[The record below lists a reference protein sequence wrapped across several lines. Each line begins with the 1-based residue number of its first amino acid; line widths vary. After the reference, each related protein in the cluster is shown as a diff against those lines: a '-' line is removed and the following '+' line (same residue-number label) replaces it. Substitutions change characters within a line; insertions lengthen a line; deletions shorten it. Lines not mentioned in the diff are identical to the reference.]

1 MPIRI
6 AKSGIL
12 DIEGRYKVPIALLVS
27 DSALGGK
34 TTELALFGFELAL
47 FFCAPH
53 VGLLPYI
60 PFRKEFKPISPFQ
73 NWLCF
78 FK

>member
-1 MPIRI
+1 
-6 AKSGIL
+6 
-12 DIEGRYKVPIALLVS
+12 VPIALLVS

-47 FFCAPH
+47 FFCAPQ

-60 PFRKEFKPISPFQ
+60 PFRKEFTPIFPDGKLALFFQ
-73 NWLCF
+73 IAFQLPENLGA
-78 FK
+78 K